1 MPDFKYLIIGG
12 GMAANAAVQGIRSL
26 DPSGSLGLLST
37 EPDPP
42 YKRPP
47 LSKGLWK
54 GKPLEGIWLG
64 TPDQR
69 VELHLGQTAVQ
80 LDPADKLVRDDRGT
94 EYHYGKL
101 LLATGGTPRRLAQDG
116 DRVIY
121 FREVADYRKLRALA
135 DTAERFVI
143 IGGGFIGSE
152 LAAALTMVGRRV
164 TVIFPEV
171 GIGSRLF
178 PAELS
183 TFLNEYYRGKG
194 VEVLAGETIAEV
206 GTVAGSIRVLTQ
218 SGKSLPA
225 EAVVAGLGIVPNTQ
239 LAADAGLETDDG
251 ILVKPSLQ
259 TSDPA
264 IYAAGDVA
272 RFHNPA
278 LGRRMRVEHEDNS
291 VTMGGIAGKSMA
303 GADVRYDHLPYFY
316 SDLFELGYEAVG
328 ILDPRLEVVTDWVE
342 PLKKGVIYYLEGGR
356 VRGTLLWDT
365 WGQVEAA
372 RALIAEPG
380 PFSANELRGRIRAE

>member
-1 MPDFKYLIIGG
+1 MPEFKYLIIGG
-12 GMAANAAVQGIRSL
+12 GMTANAAVQGIRSI
-26 DPSGSLGLLST
+26 DPNGSLGLLST

-54 GKPLEGIWLG
+54 GKPLESIWLG
-64 TPDQR
+64 TPDQG
-69 VELHLGQTAVQ
+69 VELHLGLTAVQ
-80 LDPADKLVRDDRGT
+80 LDRANKLVRDDRGT

-116 DRVIY
+116 DGVIY
-121 FREVADYRKLRALA
+121 FRDVADYRKLRALA
-135 DTAERFVI
+135 DTAERFVV

-152 LAAALTMVGRRV
+152 LAAALAMNGRRV
-164 TVIFPEV
+164 TMIFPEA
-171 GIGSRLF
+171 GIGAREF
-178 PAELS
+178 PLELA

-194 VEVLAGETIAEV
+194 VEVLAGETIVEV
-206 GTVAGSIRVLTQ
+206 GSVAGSIRVRTQ
-218 SGKSLPA
+218 SGKTLPA
-225 EAVVAGLGIVPNTQ
+225 EAVVAGIGIVPNTQ
-239 LAADAGLETDDG
+239 LAVDAGLETDDG
-251 ILVKPSLQ
+251 IVVKPSLQ

-291 VTMGGIAGKSMA
+291 VTMGGLAGKSMA

-342 PLKKGVIYYLEGGR
+342 PLKKGVVYYLEGGR
-356 VRGTLLWDT
+356 VRGALLWDT

-380 PFSANELRGRIRAE
+380 PFSANDLRGRIRAE

>member
-64 TPDQR
+64 TPDQN

-80 LDPADKLVRDDRGT
+80 LDPAEKLVRDDRGT

-101 LLATGGTPRRLAQDG
+101 LLATGGTPRRLAHDG
-116 DRVIY
+116 ESVIY
-121 FREVADYRKLRALA
+121 FRAVADFRKLRALA
-135 DTAERFVI
+135 DTAERFVV

-164 TVIFPEV
+164 TMIFPEA
-171 GIGSRLF
+171 GIGSRQF
-178 PAELS
+178 PPEL
-183 TFLNEYYRGKG
+183 TVFLNDYYRGKG

-206 GTVAGSIRVLTQ
+206 GSVDGSIRVRTQ
-218 SGKSLPA
+218 SGMTLPA

-239 LAADAGLETDDG
+239 LAVDAGLETDDG
-251 ILVKPSLQ
+251 IVVKPSLQ

-278 LGRRMRVEHEDNS
+278 LDRRMRVEHEDNS
-291 VTMGGIAGKSMA
+291 VTMGGLAGKSMA

-380 PFSANELRGRIRAE
+380 PFSANDLRGRIRAE

>member
-1 MPDFKYLIIGG
+1 MPDLKYLIIGG

-26 DPSGSLGLLST
+26 DPSGSLGLLSS

-42 YKRPP
+42 YRRPP

-54 GKPLEGIWLG
+54 GKSLDSIWLG
-64 TPDQR
+64 TLDQG
-69 VELHLGQTAVQ
+69 VELHLGRTAVG
-80 LDPADKLVRDDRGT
+80 LDPTSKLVRDDQGT
-94 EYHYGKL
+94 EYQYGKL

-116 DRVIY
+116 NRVIY
-121 FREVADYRKLRALA
+121 FRDLADFRKLRALA
-135 DTAERFVI
+135 DTVERFVV

-152 LAAALTMVGRRV
+152 LAAALAMNGRRV
-164 TVIFPEV
+164 SIIFPEA
-171 GIGSRLF
+171 GIGAREF
-178 PAELS
+178 PPELA

-194 VEVLAGETIAEV
+194 VEVLAGETIDRVEQV
-206 GTVAGSIRVLTQ
+206 TGSIRVHTR
-218 SGKSLPA
+218 SGKTLPA
-225 EAVVAGLGIVPNTQ
+225 EAVVAGLGIVPNTK
-239 LAADAGLETDDG
+239 LAVDAGLETDDG
-251 ILVKPSLQ
+251 IVVKPSLQ

-278 LGRRMRVEHEDNS
+278 LDRRMRVEHVDNS
-291 VTMGGIAGKSMA
+291 VTMGGLAGKSMA

-328 ILDPRLEVVTDWVE
+328 ILDPRLELVTDWIE

-356 VRGTLLWDT
+356 VRGALLWDT
-365 WGQVEAA
+365 WGQVDAA

-380 PFSANELRGRIRAE
+380 PFSASDLRGRIRSE

>member
-12 GMAANAAVQGIRSL
+12 GMAANAAVQGIRSI
-26 DPSGSLGLLST
+26 DSNGSLGLLST

-54 GKPLEGIWLG
+54 GKSLDSIWLG
-64 TPDQR
+64 TPDQAI
-69 VELHLGQTAVQ
+69 ELHLGRTAVG
-80 LDPADKLVRDDRGT
+80 LDPTSKLVRDDRGT

-101 LLATGGTPRRLAQDG
+101 LLATGGTPRRLTQDSNS
-116 DRVIY
+116 VIY
-121 FREVADYRKLRALA
+121 FRDLADFRNLRALA
-135 DTAERFVI
+135 DTVERFVV

-152 LAAALTMVGRRV
+152 LAAALAMNGRRV
-164 TVIFPEV
+164 TIIFPEP
-171 GIGSRLF
+171 GIGAREF
-178 PAELS
+178 PLELA

-194 VEVLAGETIAEV
+194 VEVLAGETIDRVEQA
-206 GTVAGSIRVLTQ
+206 TGSIWVHTR
-218 SGKSLPA
+218 SGKTLPA
-225 EAVVAGLGIVPNTQ
+225 EAVVAGLGILPNTK
-239 LAADAGLETDDG
+239 LAVDAGLETDDG
-251 ILVKPSLQ
+251 IVVKPSLQ

-278 LGRRMRVEHEDNS
+278 LDRRMRVEHVDNS
-291 VTMGGIAGKSMA
+291 VTMGGLAGKSMA

-328 ILDPRLEVVTDWVE
+328 ILDPRLEVVTDWAE
-342 PLKKGVIYYLEGGR
+342 PLKKGVIYYLEGSR
-356 VRGTLLWDT
+356 VRGALLWDT
-365 WGQVEAA
+365 WGQVDAA

-380 PFSANELRGRIRAE
+380 PFSANDLRGRIRAE